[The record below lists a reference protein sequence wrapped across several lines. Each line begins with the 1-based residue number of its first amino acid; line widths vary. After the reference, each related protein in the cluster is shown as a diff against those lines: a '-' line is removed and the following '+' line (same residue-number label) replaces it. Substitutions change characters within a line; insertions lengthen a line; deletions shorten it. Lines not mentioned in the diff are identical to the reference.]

1 MRGPLSGVGGLSCSP
16 FLFLSWKL
24 VALLLGDKET
34 QLSLA
39 AALDGTLAS
48 IVPVFTSG
56 ANVSPRA
63 RLLDPPPSPTIST
76 CFPPRLLSQAGA
88 TEALPLD
95 RWVLPL
101 PLLISFLI

>member
-63 RLLDPPPSPTIST
+63 GLLDPPLVPPSPRAS
-76 CFPPRLLSQAGA
+76 PRLLSQAGA